1 MKEGSGNQLKLKSD
15 SRGLSRLSLRLSA
28 SANFKTSSYNEVI
41 SYKEKKKTSTSAI
54 NAFLLGAVF
63 LPYKN
68 DSS

>member
-15 SRGLSRLSLRLSA
+15 SRGLSRLRLSA
-28 SANFKTSSYNEVI
+28 SVNFKTSSYNEVI
-41 SYKEKKKTSTSAI
+41 SYKEKKKKTSTSAI

>member
-15 SRGLSRLSLRLSA
+15 SRGLSRLRLSA
-28 SANFKTSSYNEVI
+28 SVSFKTSSYNEVI